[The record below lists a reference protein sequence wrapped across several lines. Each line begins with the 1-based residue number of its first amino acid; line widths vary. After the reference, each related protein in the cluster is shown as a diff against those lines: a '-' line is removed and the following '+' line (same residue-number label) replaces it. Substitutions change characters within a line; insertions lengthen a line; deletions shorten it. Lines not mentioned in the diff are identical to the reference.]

1 MLVKKL
7 VTANG
12 NLLLMSIVDG
22 EVLVGYFTMRDS
34 KLTYLRP
41 SDKNEWTHAIN
52 TWKTRPI
59 EESIEIDPF
68 PYLRALGNTLY
79 AFYLKEHP
87 DKGIVGRYI
96 ESHDSDRNI
105 TRYETLNWEQAI
117 DNKYGVPEKISW
129 SKGAGAN
136 LQKSFEEI
144 QGRDKE
150 DECYA
155 DEFGVTSAGTICW
168 VYLTC
173 LKAGCE
179 CIGGWPEGSTEDM
192 VATFKR

>member
-7 VTANG
+7 VTANE
-12 NLLLMSIVDG
+12 NLLLMSSVDG

-41 SDKNEWTHAIN
+41 SDENEWDHAIN
-52 TWKTRPI
+52 TWKTRPT
-59 EESIEIDPF
+59 EERIEIDPF

-79 AFYLKEHP
+79 AFYLKKHP
-87 DKGIVGRYI
+87 YAGIVGRFI
-96 ESHDSDRNI
+96 ESCYQDNR
-105 TRYETLNWEQAI
+105 TTYETLNWEQAI
-117 DNKYGVPEKISW
+117 DNKYGNDKVRW
-129 SKGAGAN
+129 LKGAGKN
-136 LQKSFEEI
+136 IQKSFEEI
-144 QGRDKE
+144 KGWDKE

-168 VYLTC
+168 VYFTC
-173 LKAGCE
+173 QKVGCE